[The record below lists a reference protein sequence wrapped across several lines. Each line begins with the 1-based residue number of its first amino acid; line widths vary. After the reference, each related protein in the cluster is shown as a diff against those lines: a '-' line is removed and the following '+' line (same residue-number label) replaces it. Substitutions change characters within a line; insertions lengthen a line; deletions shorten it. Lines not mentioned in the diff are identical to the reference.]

1 MAGAAG
7 DAGGLLGSAAGSFLG
22 PFGSALGGGLGK
34 GLGAALGGDGGGPLV
49 SGATAATYGTTL
61 GNDGWVL
68 NFGSGAQWS
77 SPTSTAG
84 ATYAP
89 DQTPNMLGTLLPAQ
103 QAGYSPPGWIIVA
116 VLAAVAWKFYRG
128 KS

>member
-1 MAGAAG
+1 MAAAAAG

-34 GLGAALGGDGGGPLV
+34 GLGQALGGDGGGPLI

-61 GNDGWVL
+61 GNDGWVI

-77 SPTSTAG
+77 SPSSSASSAYT
-84 ATYAP
+84 P
-89 DQTPNMLGTLLPAQ
+89 DQTPNALGTLAAN
-103 QAGYSPPGWIIVA
+103 QAGYSPPLWVMASVA
-116 VLAAVAWKFYRG
+116 ALLAWKFYRRR
-128 KS
+128 S